1 VSSRCKRKI
10 THELES
16 EGTCIGALQIPP
28 SGQPVLFMND
38 HPLTGLSGHCSV
50 AKHHWDLV
58 AQIPAGCRIK
68 FKKIAEFTDFENE

>member
-10 THELES
+10 TYELES

-38 HPLTGLSGHCSV
+38 HPLTGGYPVIALLLNTIGTWWHRFQQV
-50 AKHHWDLV
+50 AASILKN
-58 AQIPAGCRIK
+58 CRIYR
-68 FKKIAEFTDFENE
+68 F

>member
-1 VSSRCKRKI
+1 
-10 THELES
+10 
-16 EGTCIGALQIPP
+16 
-28 SGQPVLFMND
+28 VLFMND
-38 HPLTGLSGHCSV
+38 HPLTGGYPVIASV